1 MNARVADVMAKD
13 VVAVRASASFKEIA
27 ARLREQ
33 RVIAFPVL
41 DADNKVIG
49 VVSEADL
56 LPKEA
61 REAGYEGHPG
71 PLSGIRHRSEQHKAT
86 AVTAAGLMSRP
97 PVTVRPH
104 DLLSHAAH
112 LMYDHQ
118 VRCLPVVDMGG
129 RLAGMI
135 SRADV
140 LGVFGRPD
148 EEIRREIIDTVIV
161 TQFLADP
168 ARFTVTVAD
177 GVVTLGGVPETAVVG
192 RQVASAVQHMEG
204 VIAVREEFTYF
215 PGAAT

>member
-1 MNARVADVMAKD
+1 MSARVADVMTKD

-33 RVIAFPVL
+33 RVSAFPVL

-61 REAGYEGHPG
+61 LEAGYEGHPG
-71 PLSGIRHRSEQHKAT
+71 PLSGVRHRREQHKAT
-86 AVTAAGLMSRP
+86 AVAAAGLMSHP
-97 PVTVRPH
+97 PVTVRPY
-104 DLLSHAAH
+104 DLVSHAAH
-112 LMYDHQ
+112 LMYDHK
-118 VRCLPVVDMGG
+118 VRCLPVVDKDG
-129 RLAGMI
+129 RLTGMI

-140 LGVFGRPD
+140 LAVFGRPD
-148 EEIRREIIDTVIV
+148 EQIHRAIIDKVIV
-161 TQFLADP
+161 KKFLADP
-168 ARFTVTVAD
+168 ARFTVTVTD

-192 RQVASAVQHMEG
+192 QQIASAVRRMEG

-215 PGAAT
+215 PRS

>member
-1 MNARVADVMAKD
+1 MSAKVTDVMTRD

-33 RVIAFPVL
+33 QVSAFPVL

-56 LPKEA
+56 LAKEA
-61 REAGYEGHPG
+61 LEAGCEGHPG

-86 AVTAAGLMSRP
+86 AVTAAGLMSHP
-97 PVTVRPH
+97 PVTVGPN
-104 DLLSHAAH
+104 DLVSHAAH
-112 LMYDHQ
+112 LMYQHR
-118 VRCLPVVDMGG
+118 VRCLPVVDNDG
-129 RLAGMI
+129 RLAGML

-148 EEIRREIIDTVIV
+148 EEIRREIIDKVIV
-161 TQFLADP
+161 KEFLADP

-177 GVVTLGGVPETAVVG
+177 GVVTLGGVPETALVG
-192 RQVASAVQHMEG
+192 RQVASAVRHAEG
-204 VIAVREEFTYF
+204 VVAVREEFSYF
-215 PGAAT
+215 PGATT